1 MSDAPTTPAH
11 AGLPDGTDP
20 TGTQPSGVRPDGDA
34 PAALR
39 AVAAHTVAGVPAG
52 APFVS
57 ALRARPGTIV
67 LGDAAAAGARWTLRV
82 EIPEVWDTVRVSAPP
97 SEPVLSVKVMALAA
111 LMPDAD
117 YHEDF
122 VVKLGG
128 GEVLDENA
136 PVADAGARD
145 GSIFL
150 VTSRRRRPVR

>member
-67 LGDAAAAGARWTLRV
+67 LGDTPRRARAGRCA
-82 EIPEVWDTVRVSAPP
+82 
-97 SEPVLSVKVMALAA
+97 
-111 LMPDAD
+111 
-117 YHEDF
+117 
-122 VVKLGG
+122 
-128 GEVLDENA
+128 
-136 PVADAGARD
+136 
-145 GSIFL
+145 
-150 VTSRRRRPVR
+150 SRSPRCGTRCG

>member
-1 MSDAPTTPAH
+1 MSTAPTTPAH
-11 AGLPDGTDP
+11 AGIADGTDP

-39 AVAAHTVAGVPAG
+39 AVAARTVAGAPAG

-57 ALRARPGTIV
+57 ALRARGGTIV
-67 LGDAAAAGARWTLRV
+67 LGDPAAAGPRWTLRV

-97 SEPVLSVKVMALAA
+97 SEPVLSLKVTALAA
-111 LMPDAD
+111 LVPDAD

-122 VVKLGG
+122 VVKLHG
-128 GEVLDENA
+128 GEVFDENA
-136 PVADAGARD
+136 ALAAAGARD

>member
-1 MSDAPTTPAH
+1 
-11 AGLPDGTDP
+11 
-20 TGTQPSGVRPDGDA
+20 VRPDGDA

-39 AVAAHTVAGVPAG
+39 AVAAHTVAGIPAG

-67 LGDAAAAGARWTLRV
+67 LGDTAAAGARWTLRV

-128 GEVLDENA
+128 AEVLDENA

-145 GSIFL
+145 GSILL